1 MPQREGLCEAV
12 LELTFCDHKR
22 KADFVI
28 RRTLSGQAKEP
39 AVRQGLLQIVYAPN
53 TGSHPIKDRVDDDPR
68 ILVDEESLDCD
79 GTGISVSHADGLD
92 FGIVER
98 KRSNGPFAAPSAALT
113 IKHDDDFPAVRFVEG
128 RTKGSDRE
136 WVIAPHSSILFT
148 AFSQF

>member
-1 MPQREGLCEAV
+1 MPQREGRCEAV

-39 AVRQGLLQIVYAPN
+39 VVRQGLLQIECGPN
-53 TGSHPIKDRVDDDPR
+53 TAPQPIYDPVDNDPR

-79 GTGISVSHADGLD
+79 GTGISVSHVDGLD

-98 KRSNGPFAAPSAALT
+98 KCANGPFETPSAVLD
-113 IKHDDDFPAVRFVEG
+113 IKHEDGFPPVIFVEG
-128 RTKGSDRE
+128 RAKGGDRE
-136 WVIAPHSSILFT
+136 WVIAHQSSILFT
-148 AFSQF
+148 TFS